1 MIGFYGLTISSNKFL
16 YWVIQKR
23 KKSIKVLCNKLQKT
37 IGTQH
42 DKLRQS
48 IKTITFRLYH
58 Y

>member
-1 MIGFYGLTISSNKFL
+1 MQQ
-16 YWVIQKR
+16 VA
-23 KKSIKVLCNKLQKT
+23 KT